1 MAILSGWRRKL
12 LAAGAILAV
21 LVGVAVG
28 GGCGSFS
35 LPPKPTEAQLAILR
49 STHFR
54 ATVGVEPYKYPVY
67 SEHLV
72 SDLRSTGLF
81 DTVELLDNIERPTLV
96 ARVERP
102 VYGKATIPF
111 WTIVTLG
118 IVPTTVE
125 EEHGHAFSLR
135 PASHSEAPVLID
147 YTYRGPSTLGWVA
160 FFLNFSPNRSGDNPI
175 ETPRFREGLAV
186 AVSSRREPILKL
198 LSSPELPNPS
208 LQSGP
213 AASGRSAEPA
223 R

>member
-12 LAAGAILAV
+12 LAAVVVLTV

-35 LPPKPTEAQLAILR
+35 LPPKPTDAQLAILR

-81 DTVELLDNIERPTLV
+81 DAVELLDKIEKPTLV

-102 VYGKATIPF
+102 VYGKAAIPF

-125 EEHGHAFSLR
+125 EEHGHAFSFR
-135 PASHSEAPVLID
+135 PASRSEAPVLID

-160 FFLNFSPNRSGDNPI
+160 FFLNFAPNRSGDNPI
-175 ETPRFREGLAV
+175 ETPRFREGLAI
-186 AVSSRREPILKL
+186 AVSSRREQIANL
-198 LSSPELPNPS
+198 LSHPELPNPS
-208 LQSGP
+208 LQNGR
-213 AASGRSAEPA
+213 AASGAPAELE

>member
-1 MAILSGWRRKL
+1 MAILSSWRRKL
-12 LAAGAILAV
+12 LAAVGLLAA
-21 LVGVAVG
+21 LVGIAVG

-35 LPPKPTEAQLAILR
+35 LPPKPTDAQLAVLR
-49 STHFR
+49 TTHFR
-54 ATVGVEPYKYPVY
+54 AKVGVEPYKYPVY
-67 SEHLV
+67 SERLI

-81 DTVELLDNIERPTLV
+81 DAVELLDQIDKPSLV

-135 PASHSEAPVLID
+135 PVSHSEAPVLID

-175 ETPRFREGLAV
+175 ETPHFREGLAV
-186 AVSSRREPILKL
+186 AVSSRREQITKL
-198 LSSPELPNPS
+198 LSASGLPDPS
-208 LQSGP
+208 LQ
-213 AASGRSAEPA
+213 R
-223 R
+223 

>member
-28 GGCGSFS
+28 GGCGSLS
-35 LPPKPTEAQLAILR
+35 LPLKPTEAQLAILR

-96 ARVERP
+96 ARVEHP

-118 IVPTTVE
+118 IVPTTVK

-135 PASHSEAPVLID
+135 
-147 YTYRGPSTLGWVA
+147 
-160 FFLNFSPNRSGDNPI
+160 
-175 ETPRFREGLAV
+175 
-186 AVSSRREPILKL
+186 
-198 LSSPELPNPS
+198 
-208 LQSGP
+208 
-213 AASGRSAEPA
+213 
-223 R
+223 